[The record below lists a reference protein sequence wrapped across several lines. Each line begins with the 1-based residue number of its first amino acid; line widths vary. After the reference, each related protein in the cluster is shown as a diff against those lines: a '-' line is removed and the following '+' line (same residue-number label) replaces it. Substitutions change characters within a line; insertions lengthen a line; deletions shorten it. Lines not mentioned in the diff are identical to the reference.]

1 MKGYN
6 FLYQQTMEF
15 KAPGPI
21 KIAIKKEIIGQVSLK
36 NWKKILKIFRK
47 NSLAQIKFK

>member
-21 KIAIKKEIIGQVSLK
+21 IIAIQKEIIGQVSLK
-36 NWKKILKIFRK
+36 RLKKNFK
-47 NSLAQIKFK
+47 NI